1 MKIIDVRCHVL
12 VDPDYDI
19 TSTSS
24 SQDDIVVEIE
34 TDDGHIGIGEADVN
48 PWIAKA
54 CIEAPGTHT
63 MGLGIRDTLIGA
75 DPTEVEQLW
84 DRLYIGTAMNGRRGA
99 LIHAYGAVDMALH
112 DLRGKI
118 LGQPVW
124 QLLTSGDDV
133 VTAPKSTVPYASLQ
147 PEPGGFERYT
157 ESMVEWALAAKKFGF
172 SAVKAEVTVNGP
184 YAHQGMNEPYR
195 RAHEVL
201 AAVREAVGDEF
212 TLMCDVQYMFPDA
225 RTCLNVVEDWADLN
239 LRFLETPLP
248 FDDLDGYAEVAA
260 HAPMPIAAGEF
271 LATRFEFLDLMD
283 RGRVSV
289 VQPDMG
295 RVGGLTEAMR
305 VGHLAT
311 ARGLSV
317 VPHVWKTGLSIAA
330 AVNFAAAT
338 PNCDF
343 VEYLPAE
350 LSESPL
356 RRQLV
361 TNVPELTNGMLAPST
376 APGLGVE
383 INRDALTHFADA
395 AAALSQSAR

>member
-1 MKIIDVRCHVL
+1 MKITDIRCHVL

-34 TDDGHIGIGEADVN
+34 TDEGLIGIGEADVN

-75 DPTEVEQLW
+75 DPLQVEALW
-84 DRLYIGTAMNGRRGA
+84 DRLYVGTAMNGRRGA
-99 LIHAYGAVDMALH
+99 VVHAYGAVDMALH

-118 LGQPVW
+118 LGKPVW
-124 QLLTSGDDV
+124 QLFKDV
-133 VTAPKSTVPYASLQ
+133 DAAPTPRQTVPYASLQ
-147 PEPGGFERYT
+147 PEPGGFEQYT
-157 ESMVEWALAAKKFGF
+157 DSMVNWALVAKKFGF
-172 SAVKAEVTVNGP
+172 TALKAEVTVNGP
-184 YAHQGMNEPYR
+184 YAHQGMQEPYR
-195 RAHEVL
+195 RAGEVL
-201 AAVREAVGDEF
+201 AAVREAVGDDF

-225 RTCLNVVEDWADLN
+225 RTCLDVVEDWADLN
-239 LRFLETPLP
+239 LRFLETPLS

-305 VGHLAT
+305 VGRLAQE
-311 ARGLSV
+311 RGLTV

-338 PNCDF
+338 PGCEF

-356 RRQLV
+356 RQQLIR
-361 TNVPELTNGMLAPST
+361 NVPELIDGRLSPST

-383 INRDALTHFADA
+383 LDRDALEHFASA
-395 AAALSQSAR
+395 AAALDRGTGA